1 MLPAASC
8 LLFLL
13 CSSFASCFLSLPFCC
28 LLLLLGLLVLLGVQA
43 RLSVTNDG
51 DTMLARSILSF
62 IWISKLLYGVVRCAF
77 LEKFPNRL
85 HAFVYCL
92 GLLSR
97 SRKEVHKTDEH
108 KTSFPEDVVTF
119 SPRPS
124 CFCISWENSS
134 SSLFRDLG
142 RMLAIL
148 FVERQVHNMLHNTY
162 CPVPLCKE

>member
-13 CSSFASCFLSLPFCC
+13 CSSFASCFLSLLFCC

-43 RLSVTNDG
+43 WLSVTNDG

-62 IWISKLLYGVVRCAF
+62 IWISNLLYGVVKCAF
-77 LEKFPNRL
+77 LEEFPNRL

-97 SRKEVHKTDEH
+97 SRKEVRKTDEH
-108 KTSFPEDVVTF
+108 KTPFPKSQKQWQSRKKDTF
-119 SPRPS
+119 SHELLVAS
-124 CFCISWENSS
+124 HHNLHQFEVLTLFFWTILLANA
-134 SSLFRDLG
+134 SLF
-142 RMLAIL
+142 
-148 FVERQVHNMLHNTY
+148 
-162 CPVPLCKE
+162 